1 MIVIFVLY
9 LFCHIFACKKTRHRG
24 IMTSSPRHHLE
35 ALAMPTLVAT
45 PCPSGPVVISTPPV
59 SPNSGWPGQREP
71 NLQRKQIPA
80 GHGRSMVTII
90 DYRITTDLPG
100 YRIISD
106 LFSMFGKKFPLPH
119 K

>member
-1 MIVIFVLY
+1 MCFVFVVYLLCICFVIFS
-9 LFCHIFACKKTRHRG
+9 HKKTRHRG

-35 ALAMPTLVAT
+35 AMAMPTLVAT

-90 DYRITTDLPG
+90 DYN
-100 YRIISD
+100 
-106 LFSMFGKKFPLPH
+106 
-119 K
+119 